1 MRLLQITRIKAV
13 EIPKSNRKYK
23 DGRRMPGGVRLPFVS
38 PELADRIRAYAAKH
52 NMTVTEVCYLALNN
66 LLDKDPG

>member
-1 MRLLQITRIKAV
+1 
-13 EIPKSNRKYK
+13 
-23 DGRRMPGGVRLPFVS
+23 MPGGVRLPFVS